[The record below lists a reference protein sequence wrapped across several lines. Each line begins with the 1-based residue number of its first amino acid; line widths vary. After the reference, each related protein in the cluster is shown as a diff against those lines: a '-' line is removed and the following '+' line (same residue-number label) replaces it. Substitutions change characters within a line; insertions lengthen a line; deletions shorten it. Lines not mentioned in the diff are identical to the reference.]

1 MRQRN
6 IGGFVRRAIRVSF
19 ERTRGASWVVPDVT
33 VVMQSVSGV
42 SRPACAGGGLAANTG
57 TVMGMTRFFAPAAF
71 RAPSALRA
79 GRGVLAVT
87 FALALAALTACGG
100 GSIDVTPDL
109 ATQPVSFEGAVTKGP
124 VAGARVCAS
133 WLVDGTVDASSTVCT
148 ESGADGGYALTMP
161 RRAAVLLL
169 EATQG
174 AYADETEPA
183 VRVPLSRLRSTLAF
197 DGPESR
203 RELQVSALTELAVLR
218 AQAIGGLRAEPLA
231 AAKAEVERSFGV
243 SGIERVRPADLTR
256 PQTSGLDETTR
267 YGLVNAGVRGWMAE
281 RGRPAAALD
290 AALAELAARM
300 AAGTLHEELAA
311 FRAGIRRVIVANP
324 GSGLASNAS
333 AWSQAIGLDFGRPP
347 PTPVTPLLVETAES
361 LRYAVPWA
369 NPVIVAL
376 TGGAPL
382 ACVTNVPAG
391 TAEDAVRAAAAATVA
406 PFGQTAQTLVPVAAC
421 LGSRTAY
428 TIDFPSGRVVSGDRG

>member
-1 MRQRN
+1 
-6 IGGFVRRAIRVSF
+6 
-19 ERTRGASWVVPDVT
+19 
-33 VVMQSVSGV
+33 
-42 SRPACAGGGLAANTG
+42 
-57 TVMGMTRFFAPAAF
+57 MTRLPSSDAF
-71 RAPSALRA
+71 RDARDSSALRA
-79 GRGVLAVT
+79 LRAAG
-87 FALALAALTACGG
+87 LALAVATALAGCGG
-100 GSIDVTPDL
+100 GSVDVTPDP
-109 ATQPVSFEGAVTKGP
+109 ATQPVTFAGAVTKGP
-124 VAGARVCAS
+124 VSGARVCAS
-133 WLVDGTVDASSTVCT
+133 WLVDGAVDAATTTCT
-148 ESGADGGYALTMP
+148 DSGADGAYALTMP
-161 RRAAVLLL
+161 RRAALLL
-169 EATQG
+169 VEATQG
-174 AYADETEPA
+174 AYADEADPG
-183 VRVPLSRLRSTLAF
+183 VRVPLSRLRGALAF

-203 RELQVSALTELAVLR
+203 RDLQVSALTELAVVR
-218 AQAIGGLRAEPLA
+218 AQALGGLRAEPLA

-243 SGIERVRPADLTR
+243 TGIERIRPADLTQ
-256 PQTSGLDETTR
+256 PQVSGLDATTR

-300 AAGTLHEELAA
+300 AAGTLHEELVA

-347 PTPVTPLLVETAES
+347 PTPVTPALVEAAGS

-369 NPVIVAL
+369 NPALAQL

-406 PFGQTAQTLVPVAAC
+406 PFGQTAATLLPVAAC
-421 LGSRTAY
+421 LGSGTAF

>member
-1 MRQRN
+1 
-6 IGGFVRRAIRVSF
+6 
-19 ERTRGASWVVPDVT
+19 
-33 VVMQSVSGV
+33 MQSVSGA
-42 SRPACAGGGLAANTG
+42 SRPACAGGRLAAITG
-57 TVMGMTRFFAPAAF
+57 TVMPMTRLLAPAAF
-71 RAPSALRA
+71 RAPSVLRA
-79 GRGVLAVT
+79 GRAVLAVT
-87 FALALAALTACGG
+87 LASVLAGCGG

-109 ATQPVSFEGAVTKGP
+109 ATQPVTFAGAVTKGP

-133 WLVDGTVDASSTVCT
+133 WLVDGAVDASSTVCT
-148 ESGADGGYALTMP
+148 ESGADGTYALTMP
-161 RRAAVLLL
+161 RRAAVLLV

-174 AYADETEPA
+174 AYADEAEPA
-183 VRVPLSRLRSTLAF
+183 VRVPLSRLRGALAF

-203 RELQVSALTELAVLR
+203 RDLQVSALTELAVLR
-218 AQAIGGLRAEPLA
+218 AQALGGLRVQPLA
-231 AAKAEVERSFGV
+231 AARAEVERTFGV

-256 PQTSGLDETTR
+256 PQTSGLDDTTR

-290 AALAELAARM
+290 AALAELAERM
-300 AAGTLHEELAA
+300 AAGTLYEELAA

-324 GSGLASNAS
+324 GSGLSSNAS

-347 PTPVTPLLVETAES
+347 PTPVTPVLVETAGT

-369 NPVIVAL
+369 NPVLFLL
-376 TGGAPL
+376 TGGTPV

-406 PFGQTAQTLVPVAAC
+406 PFGQTAETLVPVAAC
-421 LGSRTAY
+421 LGSGTAY